1 MDVQQVEGKAREVV
15 PQQTIKTGSTS
26 PGKSPGK
33 PPGKSPGK
41 PPGKPPNI
49 SPAKFCKRERGGI
62 CPGNC
67 NACLMQY
74 LFGQYH

>member
-1 MDVQQVEGKAREVV
+1 MGLQQAEGKGREVA
-15 PQQTIKTGSTS
+15 PQLTEPVKKA
-26 PGKSPGK
+26 KS
-33 PPGKSPGK
+33 
-41 PPGKPPNI
+41 PPGKPPSI

-67 NACLMQY
+67 NACLLQY